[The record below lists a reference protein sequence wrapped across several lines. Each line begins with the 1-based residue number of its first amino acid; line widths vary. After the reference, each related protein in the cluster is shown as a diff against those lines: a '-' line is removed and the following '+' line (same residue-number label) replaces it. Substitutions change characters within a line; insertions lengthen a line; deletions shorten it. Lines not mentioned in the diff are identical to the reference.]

1 MTTVRLPARAVN
13 FNIFSLAFPCWVCLY
28 VLVTLPGLSQTVL
41 VRSLF
46 VRFLIFR
53 CVYKSSGTHAQVV
66 LTSQIMSPEML
77 DELLA
82 APALPPPEGVTPNFE
97 NPHNANGLAW
107 FVTTICMVV
116 ATFCLCLRGF
126 ARMWLEKR
134 VGIEESEHCQGFL
147 QKS

>member
-13 FNIFSLAFPCWVCLY
+13 FNIFSLGVPYWVRLY
-28 VLVTLPGLSQTVL
+28 VLVALPGLSRTVL
-41 VRSLF
+41 VLSLF
-46 VRFLIFR
+46 GHFLIFR

-66 LTSQIMSPEML
+66 LAYQIMSPEML

-82 APALPPPEGVTPNFE
+82 APALPPPEGVTSNFE
-97 NPHNANGLAW
+97 NPHDANGLAW

-134 VGIEESEHCQGFL
+134 VGIEESEHYQGPF
-147 QKS
+147 QGS